1 MIEYEPTMIERAEG
15 VLLGKLEAEL
25 EKRRRFHKKRG
36 TTPGRV
42 TQARMDHLV
51 LRIDAIKR
59 RLGVSD
65 G

>member
-1 MIEYEPTMIERAEG
+1 MIEYDPTMIERAEG
-15 VLLGKLEAEL
+15 VLLGKLEIEL

-36 TTPGRV
+36 TPPGRV
-42 TQARMDHLV
+42 TLARMDHLV

-59 RLGVSD
+59 RLGVAD